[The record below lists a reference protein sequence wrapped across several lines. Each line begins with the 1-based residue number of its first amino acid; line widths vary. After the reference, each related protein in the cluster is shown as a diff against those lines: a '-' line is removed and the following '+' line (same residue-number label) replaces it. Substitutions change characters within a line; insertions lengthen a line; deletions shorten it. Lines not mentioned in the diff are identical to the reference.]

1 MITQLKTTDGEIISD
16 MTKINKEIENY
27 YKNFLTSTVSQEK
40 LNDYEDYFAL
50 FASNL
55 QNSKLCQDEVSE
67 LEHDLT
73 KDELLNALKGFQPG
87 KTPGD
92 DGFTKE
98 FYEIFFELLWGNL
111 IDSFNEAFQTGKM
124 SISQR
129 RGIISLIPKDEN
141 NLMVLSNWRPITLLN
156 IDYKILARAIAKR
169 VESKLP

>member
-1 MITQLKTTDGEIISD
+1 

-27 YKNFLTSTVSQEK
+27 YKNFPTSTISQEK
-40 LNDYEDYFAL
+40 INNYEDHFTL
-50 FASNL
+50 FTSNL
-55 QNSKLCQDEVSE
+55 QNPKLCQHKVRE

-98 FYEIFFELLWGNL
+98 FYETVFELLWRNL
-111 IDSFNEAFQTGKM
+111 IDPFNEAFQTGKL

-129 RGIISLIPKDEN
+129 QNPE
-141 NLMVLSNWRPITLLN
+141 
-156 IDYKILARAIAKR
+156 
-169 VESKLP
+169 